1 MGMKKW
7 QIAGFNKMLAKELAE
22 ECDIDPIVA
31 LIASA
36 RGYTDPASLEE
47 FLSDEPCFD
56 DPRNLTDVEK
66 AAEIINSNIENGS
79 KIAVYGDYD
88 CDGITSTVLMF
99 SYLKSRGA
107 DCVYYIPDRFDE
119 GYGMNTGAVEKL
131 AGEGIKLLITV
142 DNGIACHNEI
152 KRAKEL
158 GMSVVVTDHHLPK
171 ETLPQADAVVDPH
184 RADCRSEFKEICGAE
199 VAFKLI
205 CVLEEREPEEL
216 LPYYSDLLSVA
227 LTADVMPLIYENR
240 AIVKYGIE
248 KLKQSPLT
256 GFSALMSVAA
266 IQRENISAGRI
277 AFGIAPRINAAGRM
291 GSAARAVELLLSDN
305 MLNALGI
312 ANEIDDDN
320 SERQRIEKEI
330 FAEASAEIEKKG
342 YFYDRVIV
350 VDGEGWHNG
359 VLGIVASRITERYG
373 CPSIVI
379 SRNGND
385 ASGSGRSI
393 EGFSLYDAINA
404 ASDTLSKFGGHE
416 LAAGISLSSDKI
428 PAFREKINE
437 YASGCDFVPPVLK
450 LDCKLNPSGLT
461 VELAEALKELEPF
474 GQGNPSPLFGVYGV
488 KLERINPIGGGKH
501 LRLIFSKGDNSF
513 QALLFGVTAEQF
525 CFECGDLLDLA
536 VTVSSDVYNGE
547 TRLSVQI
554 KALRM
559 SGTDDVRLFGE
570 ISCFNDYMAGR
581 QVDAE
586 QLLPSREETGSVY
599 RLIASK
605 PVTGER
611 IKYLTLNTVGYAK
624 CEISLMVL
632 SELGL
637 IQKDGAG
644 FYKITGAGRRTEL
657 ANSAVYRN
665 LLERSGKQ

>member
-1 MGMKKW
+1 MGIKKW
-7 QIAGFNKMLAKELAE
+7 QIAGFDKTLAKELAE

-131 AGEGIKLLITV
+131 AGEGVKLLITV

-291 GSAARAVELLLSDN
+291 GSVARAVELLLSDN

-379 SRNGND
+379 SRNGD
-385 ASGSGRSI
+385 AASGSGRSI

-416 LAAGISLSSDKI
+416 LAAGISLSSDNI

-488 KLERINPIGGGKH
+488 ELVRINPIGGGKH

-559 SGTDDVRLFGE
+559 SGTDDDRLFGE

-624 CEISLMVL
+624 CEISLTVL

>member
-7 QIAGFNKMLAKELAE
+7 QIAGFNKMLAKELAV

-56 DPRNLTDVEK
+56 DPRNLVDIEK
-66 AAEIINSNIENGS
+66 AADIINSYIEDGS
-79 KIAVYGDYD
+79 RIAVYGDYD

-330 FAEASAEIEKKG
+330 FSEASAEIEKKG

-379 SRNGND
+379 SRNGNA

-474 GQGNPSPLFGVYGV
+474 GQGNPSPLFGVFGV

-536 VTVSSDVYNGE
+536 VTVSSDIYNGE
-547 TRLSVQI
+547 TRLSVQV

-559 SGTDDVRLFGE
+559 NGTDDVRLFGE

>member
-7 QIAGFNKMLAKELAE
+7 QIAGFNKMLAKELAV

-56 DPRNLTDVEK
+56 DPRNLSDIEK
-66 AAEIINSNIENGS
+66 AADIINSYIEDGS
-79 KIAVYGDYD
+79 RIAVYGDYD

-184 RADCRSEFKEICGAE
+184 RVDCRSEFKEICGAE

-330 FAEASAEIEKKG
+330 FSEASAEIEKKG

-379 SRNGND
+379 SRNGD
-385 ASGSGRSI
+385 AASGSGRSI

-488 KLERINPIGGGKH
+488 ELVRINPIGGGKH

-547 TRLSVQI
+547 TRLSVQV

-559 SGTDDVRLFGE
+559 NGTDDVRLFGE

>member
-1 MGMKKW
+1 MGIKKW
-7 QIAGFNKMLAKELAE
+7 QIADFDKMLAKELAE

-56 DPRNLTDVEK
+56 DPRNLSDIEK
-66 AAEIINSNIENGS
+66 AADIINSYIENGS
-79 KIAVYGDYD
+79 RIAVYGDYD

-107 DCVYYIPDRFDE
+107 DCVYYIPNRFDE

-131 AGEGIKLLITV
+131 AGEGVKLLITV

-171 ETLPQADAVVDPH
+171 ETLPQADAVIDPH

-199 VAFKLI
+199 VAFKLV

-248 KLKQSPLT
+248 KLKRSPLT

-266 IQRENISAGRI
+266 IQRDNISAGRI

-291 GSAARAVELLLSDN
+291 GSATRAVELLLSDN

-373 CPSIVI
+373 CPSIAI
-379 SRNGND
+379 SRNGD
-385 ASGSGRSI
+385 AASGSGRSI

-416 LAAGISLSSDKI
+416 LAAGISLSSDNI

-474 GQGNPSPLFGVYGV
+474 GQGNPSPLFGVFGV
-488 KLERINPIGGGKH
+488 KLERINQIGGGKH

-536 VTVSSDVYNGE
+536 VTVSSDIYNGE
-547 TRLSVQI
+547 TRLSVQV

-559 SGTDDVRLFGE
+559 NGTDDVRLFGE

>member
-1 MGMKKW
+1 MGIKKW
-7 QIAGFNKMLAKELAE
+7 QIADFDKMLAKELAE

-56 DPRNLTDVEK
+56 DPRNLVDIEK
-66 AAEIINSNIENGS
+66 AADIINSYIEDGS
-79 KIAVYGDYD
+79 RIAVYGDYD

-171 ETLPQADAVVDPH
+171 ETLPQADAVIDPH

-379 SRNGND
+379 SRNGD
-385 ASGSGRSI
+385 AASGSGRSI

-474 GQGNPSPLFGVYGV
+474 GQGNPSPLFGVFGV

-536 VTVSSDVYNGE
+536 VTVSSDIYNGE
-547 TRLSVQI
+547 TRLSVQV

-559 SGTDDVRLFGE
+559 NGTDDVRLFGE

-581 QVDAE
+581 PVDAE

>member
-1 MGMKKW
+1 MGIKKW

-56 DPRNLTDVEK
+56 DPRNLVDIEK
-66 AAEIINSNIENGS
+66 AADIINSYIEDGS
-79 KIAVYGDYD
+79 RIAVYGDYD

-266 IQRENISAGRI
+266 IQRDNISAGRI

-342 YFYDRVIV
+342 YFDDRVIV

-379 SRNGND
+379 SRNGD
-385 ASGSGRSI
+385 AASGSGRSI

-474 GQGNPSPLFGVYGV
+474 GQGNPSPLFGVFGV

-501 LRLIFSKGDNSF
+501 LRLISSKGDNSF

-536 VTVSSDVYNGE
+536 VTVSSDIYNGE
-547 TRLSVQI
+547 TRLSVQV

-559 SGTDDVRLFGE
+559 NGTDDVRLFGE

-581 QVDAE
+581 PVDAE

>member
-1 MGMKKW
+1 MGIKKW

-56 DPRNLTDVEK
+56 DPRNLSDIEK
-66 AAEIINSNIENGS
+66 AADIINSYIENGS
-79 KIAVYGDYD
+79 RIAVYGDYD

-107 DCVYYIPDRFDE
+107 DCVYYIPNRFDE

-131 AGEGIKLLITV
+131 AGEGVKLLITV

-171 ETLPQADAVVDPH
+171 ETLPAADAVIDPH

-199 VAFKLI
+199 VAFKLV

-248 KLKQSPLT
+248 KLKRSPLT

-266 IQRENISAGRI
+266 IQRDNISAGRI

-379 SRNGND
+379 SRNGD
-385 ASGSGRSI
+385 AASGSGRSI

-416 LAAGISLSSDKI
+416 LAAGISLSSDNI

-474 GQGNPSPLFGVYGV
+474 GQGNPSPLFGVFGV
-488 KLERINPIGGGKH
+488 KLERINQIGGGKH

-536 VTVSSDVYNGE
+536 VTVSSDIYNGE
-547 TRLSVQI
+547 TRLSVQV

-559 SGTDDVRLFGE
+559 NGTDDVRLFGE

>member
-7 QIAGFNKMLAKELAE
+7 QIAGFNKMLAKELAV

-56 DPRNLTDVEK
+56 DPRNLVDIEK
-66 AAEIINSNIENGS
+66 AADIINSYIEDGS
-79 KIAVYGDYD
+79 RIAVYGDYD

-184 RADCRSEFKEICGAE
+184 RVDCRSEFKEICGAE

-266 IQRENISAGRI
+266 IQRDNISAGRI

-330 FAEASAEIEKKG
+330 FSEASAEIEKKG

-379 SRNGND
+379 SRNGNA

-488 KLERINPIGGGKH
+488 ELVRINPIGGGKH

-536 VTVSSDVYNGE
+536 VTVSSDIYNGE
-547 TRLSVQI
+547 TRLSVQV

-559 SGTDDVRLFGE
+559 NGTDDVRLFGE

>member
-7 QIAGFNKMLAKELAE
+7 QIAGFNKMLAKELAV

-56 DPRNLTDVEK
+56 DPRNLVDIEK
-66 AAEIINSNIENGS
+66 AADIINSYIEDGS
-79 KIAVYGDYD
+79 RIAVYGDYD

-379 SRNGND
+379 SRNGD
-385 ASGSGRSI
+385 AASGSGRSI

-474 GQGNPSPLFGVYGV
+474 GQGNPSPLFGVFGV

-536 VTVSSDVYNGE
+536 VTVSSDIYNGE
-547 TRLSVQI
+547 TRLSVQV

-559 SGTDDVRLFGE
+559 NGTDDVRLFGE

>member
-1 MGMKKW
+1 MGIKKW
-7 QIAGFNKMLAKELAE
+7 QIAGFDKTLAKELAE

-79 KIAVYGDYD
+79 RIAVYGDYD

-131 AGEGIKLLITV
+131 AGEGVKLLVTV

-171 ETLPQADAVVDPH
+171 ATLPQADAVVDPH

-240 AIVKYGIE
+240 TIVKYGIE

-266 IQRENISAGRI
+266 IQRDNISAGRI

-305 MLNALGI
+305 MLDALGI

-320 SERQRIEKEI
+320 SERQRIEKKI
-330 FAEASAEIEKKG
+330 FTEASAVIEENG

-379 SRNGND
+379 SRNGAD

-393 EGFSLYDAINA
+393 EGFSLYNAINA

-416 LAAGISLSSDKI
+416 LAAGISLPSDKI
-428 PAFREKINE
+428 PAFRKKINM
-437 YASGCDFVPPVLK
+437 YASQCEFVPPVLK

-474 GQGNPSPLFGVYGV
+474 GHGNPSPVFGVYGV

-536 VTVSSDVYNGE
+536 VTVSSDIYNGE

-559 SGTDDVRLFGE
+559 NGTDDDRLFGE

-581 QVDAE
+581 ACNTE

-637 IQKDGAG
+637 IQKDGTG
-644 FYKITGAGRRTEL
+644 CYKITGTGKRTEL
-657 ANSAVYRN
+657 ANSAVYKN

>member
-7 QIAGFNKMLAKELAE
+7 QIAGFNKMLAKELAV

-56 DPRNLTDVEK
+56 DPRNLVDIEK
-66 AAEIINSNIENGS
+66 AADIINSYIEDGS
-79 KIAVYGDYD
+79 RIAVYGDYD

-99 SYLKSRGA
+99 SYLKSRGV

-184 RADCRSEFKEICGAE
+184 RVDCRSEFKEICGAE

-379 SRNGND
+379 SRNGNA

-437 YASGCDFVPPVLK
+437 YASVCDFVPPVLK

-474 GQGNPSPLFGVYGV
+474 GQGNPSPLFGVFGV

-536 VTVSSDVYNGE
+536 VTVSSDIYNGE
-547 TRLSVQI
+547 TRLSVQV

-559 SGTDDVRLFGE
+559 NGTDDVRLFGE

>member
-7 QIAGFNKMLAKELAE
+7 QIAGFNKMLAKELAV

-56 DPRNLTDVEK
+56 DPRNLSDIEK
-66 AAEIINSNIENGS
+66 AADIINSYIEDGS
-79 KIAVYGDYD
+79 RIAVYGDYD

-330 FAEASAEIEKKG
+330 FSEASAEIEKKG

-379 SRNGND
+379 SRNGD
-385 ASGSGRSI
+385 AASGSGRSI

-488 KLERINPIGGGKH
+488 ELVRINPIGGGKH

-547 TRLSVQI
+547 TRLSVQV

-559 SGTDDVRLFGE
+559 NGTDDVRLFGE

>member
-1 MGMKKW
+1 MGIKKW
-7 QIAGFNKMLAKELAE
+7 QIADFDKMLAKELAE

-56 DPRNLTDVEK
+56 DPRNLSDIEK
-66 AAEIINSNIENGS
+66 AADIINSYIEDGS
-79 KIAVYGDYD
+79 RIAVYGDYD

-107 DCVYYIPDRFDE
+107 DCVYYIPNRFDE

-131 AGEGIKLLITV
+131 AGEGVKLLITV

-184 RADCRSEFKEICGAE
+184 RVDCRSEFKEICGAE

-373 CPSIVI
+373 CPSIAI
-379 SRNGND
+379 SRNGD
-385 ASGSGRSI
+385 AASGSGRSI

-474 GQGNPSPLFGVYGV
+474 GQGNPSPLFAVFGV
-488 KLERINPIGGGKH
+488 KLERINPIGGKH

-536 VTVSSDVYNGE
+536 VTVSSDIYNGE
-547 TRLSVQI
+547 TRLSVQV

-559 SGTDDVRLFGE
+559 NGTDDVRLFGE

>member
-56 DPRNLTDVEK
+56 DPRNLSDIEK
-66 AAEIINSNIENGS
+66 AADIINSYIEDGS
-79 KIAVYGDYD
+79 RIAVYGDYD

-131 AGEGIKLLITV
+131 AGEGVKLLITV

-266 IQRENISAGRI
+266 IQRDNISAGRI

-379 SRNGND
+379 SRNGNA

-416 LAAGISLSSDKI
+416 LAAGISLSSDNI

-474 GQGNPSPLFGVYGV
+474 GQGNPSPLFGVFGV

-559 SGTDDVRLFGE
+559 NGTDDVRLFGE

-637 IQKDGAG
+637 IEKDGAG

>member
-1 MGMKKW
+1 
-7 QIAGFNKMLAKELAE
+7 
-22 ECDIDPIVA
+22 
-31 LIASA
+31 
-36 RGYTDPASLEE
+36 
-47 FLSDEPCFD
+47 
-56 DPRNLTDVEK
+56 
-66 AAEIINSNIENGS
+66 
-79 KIAVYGDYD
+79 
-88 CDGITSTVLMF
+88 
-99 SYLKSRGA
+99 
-107 DCVYYIPDRFDE
+107 
-119 GYGMNTGAVEKL
+119 
-131 AGEGIKLLITV
+131 
-142 DNGIACHNEI
+142 
-152 KRAKEL
+152 
-158 GMSVVVTDHHLPK
+158 MSVVVTDHHLPK

-184 RADCRSEFKEICGAE
+184 RVDCRSEFKEICGAE

-266 IQRENISAGRI
+266 IQRDNISAGRI

-379 SRNGND
+379 SRNGD
-385 ASGSGRSI
+385 AASGSGRSI

-488 KLERINPIGGGKH
+488 ELVRINPIGGGKH

-536 VTVSSDVYNGE
+536 VTVSSDIYNGE
-547 TRLSVQI
+547 TRLSVQV

-559 SGTDDVRLFGE
+559 NGTDDVRLFGE

>member
-1 MGMKKW
+1 MGIKKW
-7 QIAGFNKMLAKELAE
+7 QIAGFDKTLAKELAE

-79 KIAVYGDYD
+79 RIAVYGDYD

-131 AGEGIKLLITV
+131 AGEGVKLLITV

-379 SRNGND
+379 SRNGNA

-437 YASGCDFVPPVLK
+437 YASGCDFVSPVLK

-474 GQGNPSPLFGVYGV
+474 GQGNPSPLFGVFGV

-559 SGTDDVRLFGE
+559 SGTDDDRLFGE

-581 QVDAE
+581 PVDAE

-665 LLERSGKQ
+665 LLERSGK

>member
-7 QIAGFNKMLAKELAE
+7 QIAGFNKMLAKELAV

-56 DPRNLTDVEK
+56 DPRNLVDIEK
-66 AAEIINSNIENGS
+66 AADIINSYIEDGS
-79 KIAVYGDYD
+79 RIAVYGDYD

-171 ETLPQADAVVDPH
+171 ETLPAADAVIDPH

-330 FAEASAEIEKKG
+330 FSEASAEIEKKG

-379 SRNGND
+379 SRNGD
-385 ASGSGRSI
+385 AASGSGRSI

-416 LAAGISLSSDKI
+416 LAAGISLSSDNI

-474 GQGNPSPLFGVYGV
+474 GQGNPSPLFGVFGV
-488 KLERINPIGGGKH
+488 KLERINQIGGGKH

-536 VTVSSDVYNGE
+536 VTVSSDIYNGE
-547 TRLSVQI
+547 TRLSVQV

-559 SGTDDVRLFGE
+559 NGTDDDRLFGE

>member
-1 MGMKKW
+1 MGVKKW
-7 QIAGFNKMLAKELAE
+7 QIAGFNKMLAKELAV

-184 RADCRSEFKEICGAE
+184 RVDCRSEFKEICGAE

-248 KLKQSPLT
+248 KLKRSPLT
-256 GFSALMSVAA
+256 GFSALMNVAA
-266 IQRENISAGRI
+266 IQRDNISACRI
-277 AFGIAPRINAAGRM
+277 AFGIALRINAAGRM

-330 FAEASAEIEKKG
+330 FSEASAEIEKKG

-379 SRNGND
+379 SRNGD
-385 ASGSGRSI
+385 AASGSGRSI

-474 GQGNPSPLFGVYGV
+474 GQGNPSPLFGVFGV

-536 VTVSSDVYNGE
+536 VTVSSDIYNGE

-559 SGTDDVRLFGE
+559 NGTDDVRLFGE

>member
-7 QIAGFNKMLAKELAE
+7 QIAGFNKMLAKELAV

-56 DPRNLTDVEK
+56 DPRNLVDIEK
-66 AAEIINSNIENGS
+66 AADIINSYIEDGS
-79 KIAVYGDYD
+79 RIAVYGDYD

-184 RADCRSEFKEICGAE
+184 RVDCRSEFKEICGAE

-330 FAEASAEIEKKG
+330 FSEASAEIEKKG

-379 SRNGND
+379 SRNGD
-385 ASGSGRSI
+385 AASGSGRSI

-474 GQGNPSPLFGVYGV
+474 GQGNPSPLFGVFGV

-536 VTVSSDVYNGE
+536 VTVSSDIYNGE
-547 TRLSVQI
+547 TRLSVQV

-559 SGTDDVRLFGE
+559 NGTDDVRLFGE

-581 QVDAE
+581 PVDAE

>member
-1 MGMKKW
+1 MGIKKW

-56 DPRNLTDVEK
+56 DPRNLSDIEK
-66 AAEIINSNIENGS
+66 AADIINSYIENGS
-79 KIAVYGDYD
+79 RIAVYGDYD

-107 DCVYYIPDRFDE
+107 DCVYYIPNRFDE

-131 AGEGIKLLITV
+131 AGEGVKLLITV

-171 ETLPQADAVVDPH
+171 ETLPAADAVIDPH

-199 VAFKLI
+199 VAFKLV

-248 KLKQSPLT
+248 KLKRSPLT

-266 IQRENISAGRI
+266 IQRDNISAGRI

-379 SRNGND
+379 SRNGD
-385 ASGSGRSI
+385 AASGSGRSI

-416 LAAGISLSSDKI
+416 LAAGISLSSDNI

-474 GQGNPSPLFGVYGV
+474 GQGNPSPLFGVFGV

-536 VTVSSDVYNGE
+536 VTVSSDIYNGE
-547 TRLSVQI
+547 TRLSVQV

-559 SGTDDVRLFGE
+559 NGTDDVRLFGE

-581 QVDAE
+581 PVDAE

>member
-56 DPRNLTDVEK
+56 DPRNLVDIEK
-66 AAEIINSNIENGS
+66 AADIINSYIEDGS
-79 KIAVYGDYD
+79 RIAVYGDYD

-131 AGEGIKLLITV
+131 AGEGVKLLITV

-184 RADCRSEFKEICGAE
+184 RVDCRSEFKEICGAE

-379 SRNGND
+379 SRNGD
-385 ASGSGRSI
+385 AASGSGRSI

-488 KLERINPIGGGKH
+488 ELVRINPIGGGKH

-536 VTVSSDVYNGE
+536 VTVSSDIYNGE
-547 TRLSVQI
+547 TRLSVQV

-559 SGTDDVRLFGE
+559 NGTDDVRLFGE

>member
-1 MGMKKW
+1 MGIKKW
-7 QIAGFNKMLAKELAE
+7 QIADFDKMLAKELAE

-56 DPRNLTDVEK
+56 DPRNLSDIEK
-66 AAEIINSNIENGS
+66 AADIINSYIEDGS
-79 KIAVYGDYD
+79 RIAVYGDYD

-131 AGEGIKLLITV
+131 AGEGVKLLITV

-158 GMSVVVTDHHLPK
+158 GMSVVVTDHHLPI

-266 IQRENISAGRI
+266 IQRDNISAGRI

-330 FAEASAEIEKKG
+330 FSEASAEIEKKG

-379 SRNGND
+379 SRNGD
-385 ASGSGRSI
+385 AASGSGRSI

-416 LAAGISLSSDKI
+416 LAAGISLSSDNI

-474 GQGNPSPLFGVYGV
+474 GQGNPSPLFGVFGV
-488 KLERINPIGGGKH
+488 KLERINQIGGGKH

-536 VTVSSDVYNGE
+536 VTVSSDIYNGE
-547 TRLSVQI
+547 TRLSVQV

-559 SGTDDVRLFGE
+559 NGTDDVRLFGE

>member
-1 MGMKKW
+1 MGVKKW
-7 QIAGFNKMLAKELAE
+7 QIAGFNKMLAKELAV

-184 RADCRSEFKEICGAE
+184 RVDCRSEFKEICGAE

-248 KLKQSPLT
+248 KLKRSPLT
-256 GFSALMSVAA
+256 GFSALMNVAA
-266 IQRENISAGRI
+266 IQRDNISAGRI

-330 FAEASAEIEKKG
+330 FSEASAEIEKKG

-379 SRNGND
+379 SRNGD
-385 ASGSGRSI
+385 AASGSGRSI

-474 GQGNPSPLFGVYGV
+474 GQGNPSPLFGVFGV

-536 VTVSSDVYNGE
+536 VTVSSDIYNGE

-559 SGTDDVRLFGE
+559 NGTDDVRLFGE

>member
-56 DPRNLTDVEK
+56 DPRNLVDIEK
-66 AAEIINSNIENGS
+66 AADIINSYIEDGS
-79 KIAVYGDYD
+79 RIAVYGDYD

-131 AGEGIKLLITV
+131 AGEGVKLLITV

-184 RADCRSEFKEICGAE
+184 RVDCRSEFKEICGAE

-379 SRNGND
+379 SRNGD
-385 ASGSGRSI
+385 AASGSGRSI

-488 KLERINPIGGGKH
+488 ELVRINPIGGGKH

-536 VTVSSDVYNGE
+536 VTVSSDIYNGE
-547 TRLSVQI
+547 TRLSVQV

-559 SGTDDVRLFGE
+559 SGTDDDRVFGE

>member
-36 RGYTDPASLEE
+36 RGYTDPTSLEE

-56 DPRNLTDVEK
+56 DPRNLSDIEK
-66 AAEIINSNIENGS
+66 AADIINSYIENGS
-79 KIAVYGDYD
+79 RIAVYGDYD

-488 KLERINPIGGGKH
+488 ELVRINPIGGGKH

-536 VTVSSDVYNGE
+536 VTVSSDIYNGE
-547 TRLSVQI
+547 TRLSVQV

-559 SGTDDVRLFGE
+559 NGTDDVRLFGE

>member
-7 QIAGFNKMLAKELAE
+7 QIAGFNKMLAKELAV

-56 DPRNLTDVEK
+56 DPRNLVDIEK
-66 AAEIINSNIENGS
+66 AADIINSYIEDGS
-79 KIAVYGDYD
+79 RIAVYGDYD

-184 RADCRSEFKEICGAE
+184 RVDCRSEFKEICGAE

-248 KLKQSPLT
+248 KLKRSPLT

-330 FAEASAEIEKKG
+330 FSEASAEIEKKG

-379 SRNGND
+379 SRNGD
-385 ASGSGRSI
+385 AASGSGRSI

-416 LAAGISLSSDKI
+416 LAAGISLSSDNI

-488 KLERINPIGGGKH
+488 ELVRINPIGGGKH

-536 VTVSSDVYNGE
+536 VTVSSDIYNGE
-547 TRLSVQI
+547 TRLSVQV

-559 SGTDDVRLFGE
+559 NGTDDDRLFGE

>member
-1 MGMKKW
+1 MGIKKW
-7 QIAGFNKMLAKELAE
+7 QIAGFDKTLAKELAE

-79 KIAVYGDYD
+79 RIAVYGDYD

-131 AGEGIKLLITV
+131 AGEGVKLLITV

-240 AIVKYGIE
+240 TIVKYGIE

-256 GFSALMSVAA
+256 GFSALISVAA
-266 IQRENISAGRI
+266 IQRDNISAGRI

-305 MLNALGI
+305 MLDALGI

-330 FAEASAEIEKKG
+330 FAEASAVIEENG

-379 SRNGND
+379 SRNGAD

-393 EGFSLYDAINA
+393 EGFSLYNAINA

-416 LAAGISLSSDKI
+416 LAAGISLPSDKI
-428 PAFREKINE
+428 PAFRKKINM
-437 YASGCDFVPPVLK
+437 YASQCEFVPPVLK

-474 GQGNPSPLFGVYGV
+474 GQGNPSPLFGVFGV
-488 KLERINPIGGGKH
+488 KLERINQIGGGKH

-513 QALLFGVTAEQF
+513 QALLFGVTVEQF

-536 VTVSSDVYNGE
+536 VTVSTDVYNGE

-559 SGTDDVRLFGE
+559 NGTDDDRLFGE

-581 QVDAE
+581 ACNTE

-637 IQKDGAG
+637 IQKDSTGC
-644 FYKITGAGRRTEL
+644 YKITGTVKRTEL
-657 ANSAVYRN
+657 ANSEVYKN

>member
-1 MGMKKW
+1 MGIKKW
-7 QIAGFNKMLAKELAE
+7 QIAGFDKTLAKELAE

-99 SYLKSRGA
+99 SYLKSRGV

-131 AGEGIKLLITV
+131 AGEGVKLLITV

-379 SRNGND
+379 SRNGNA

-488 KLERINPIGGGKH
+488 ELVRINPIGGGKH

-559 SGTDDVRLFGE
+559 SGTDDDRLFGE

-581 QVDAE
+581 PVDAE

-665 LLERSGKQ
+665 LLERSGK

>member
-7 QIAGFNKMLAKELAE
+7 QIAGFNKMLAKELAV

-56 DPRNLTDVEK
+56 DPRNLVDIEK
-66 AAEIINSNIENGS
+66 AADIINSYIEDGS
-79 KIAVYGDYD
+79 RIAVYGDYD

-131 AGEGIKLLITV
+131 AGEGVKLLITV

-158 GMSVVVTDHHLPK
+158 GMSVVVTDHHLPI

-488 KLERINPIGGGKH
+488 ELVRINPIGGGKH

-536 VTVSSDVYNGE
+536 VTVSSDIYNGE
-547 TRLSVQI
+547 TRLSVQV

-559 SGTDDVRLFGE
+559 NGTDDVRLFGE

>member
-7 QIAGFNKMLAKELAE
+7 QIAGFNKMLAKELAV

-56 DPRNLTDVEK
+56 DPRNLSDIEK
-66 AAEIINSNIENGS
+66 AADIINSYIENGS
-79 KIAVYGDYD
+79 RIAVYGDYD

-107 DCVYYIPDRFDE
+107 DCVYYIPDRFEE

-131 AGEGIKLLITV
+131 AGEGVKLLITV

-171 ETLPQADAVVDPH
+171 ETLPAADAVIDPH

-248 KLKQSPLT
+248 KLKRSPLT

-379 SRNGND
+379 SRNGD
-385 ASGSGRSI
+385 AASGSGRSI

-416 LAAGISLSSDKI
+416 LAAGISLSSDNI

-437 YASGCDFVPPVLK
+437 YASVCDFVPPVLK

-474 GQGNPSPLFGVYGV
+474 GQGNPSPLFGVFGV
-488 KLERINPIGGGKH
+488 KLERINQIGGGKH

-536 VTVSSDVYNGE
+536 VTVSSDIYNGE
-547 TRLSVQI
+547 TRLSVQV

-559 SGTDDVRLFGE
+559 NGTDDVRLFGE

>member
-56 DPRNLTDVEK
+56 DPRNLVDIEK
-66 AAEIINSNIENGS
+66 AADIINSYIENGS
-79 KIAVYGDYD
+79 RIAVYGDYD

-184 RADCRSEFKEICGAE
+184 RVDCRSEFKEICGAE

-330 FAEASAEIEKKG
+330 FSEASAEIEKKG

-379 SRNGND
+379 SRNGD
-385 ASGSGRSI
+385 AASGSGRSI

-488 KLERINPIGGGKH
+488 ELVRINPIGGGKH

-547 TRLSVQI
+547 TRLSVQV

-559 SGTDDVRLFGE
+559 NGTDDVRLFGE

>member
-1 MGMKKW
+1 MGIKKW
-7 QIAGFNKMLAKELAE
+7 QIAGFDKTLAKELAE

-79 KIAVYGDYD
+79 RIAVYGDYD

-131 AGEGIKLLITV
+131 AGEGVKLLITV

-240 AIVKYGIE
+240 TIVKYGIE
-248 KLKQSPLT
+248 KLKQLPLT

-266 IQRENISAGRI
+266 IQRDNISAGRI

-291 GSAARAVELLLSDN
+291 GSAARAVELLLSNN

-312 ANEIDDDN
+312 ANEIDYDN
-320 SERQRIEKEI
+320 SERQRIEKKI
-330 FAEASAEIEKKG
+330 FTEASAVIEENG

-379 SRNGND
+379 SRNGAD

-393 EGFSLYDAINA
+393 EGFSLYNAINA

-416 LAAGISLSSDKI
+416 LAAGISLPSDKI
-428 PAFREKINE
+428 PAFRKKINM
-437 YASGCDFVPPVLK
+437 YASQCEFVPPVLK

-474 GQGNPSPLFGVYGV
+474 GQGNPSPVFGVYGV

-513 QALLFGVTAEQF
+513 QGLLFGVTAEQF

-536 VTVSSDVYNGE
+536 VTVSTDVYNGE

-559 SGTDDVRLFGE
+559 NGTDDDRLFGE

-581 QVDAE
+581 ACNTE

-637 IQKDGAG
+637 IQKDSTGC
-644 FYKITGAGRRTEL
+644 YKITGTVKRTEL
-657 ANSAVYRN
+657 ANSAVYKN

>member
-7 QIAGFNKMLAKELAE
+7 QIAGFNKMLAKELAV

-56 DPRNLTDVEK
+56 DPRNLVDIEK
-66 AAEIINSNIENGS
+66 AADIINSYIENGS
-79 KIAVYGDYD
+79 RIAVYGDYD

-184 RADCRSEFKEICGAE
+184 RVDCRSEFKEICGAE

-248 KLKQSPLT
+248 KLKRSPLT

-266 IQRENISAGRI
+266 IQRDNISAGRI

-379 SRNGND
+379 SRNGD
-385 ASGSGRSI
+385 AASGSGRSI

-416 LAAGISLSSDKI
+416 LAAGISLSSNNI

-437 YASGCDFVPPVLK
+437 YASVCDFVPPVLK

-474 GQGNPSPLFGVYGV
+474 GQGNPSPLFGVFGV
-488 KLERINPIGGGKH
+488 KLERINQIGGGKH

-536 VTVSSDVYNGE
+536 VTVSSDIYNGE
-547 TRLSVQI
+547 TRLSVQV

-559 SGTDDVRLFGE
+559 NGTDDVRLFGE

-665 LLERSGKQ
+665 LLKRSGKQ

>member
-7 QIAGFNKMLAKELAE
+7 QIAGFNKMLAKELAV

-56 DPRNLTDVEK
+56 DPRNLVDIEK
-66 AAEIINSNIENGS
+66 AADIINSYIEDGS
-79 KIAVYGDYD
+79 RIAVYGDYD

-330 FAEASAEIEKKG
+330 FSEASAEIEKKG

-379 SRNGND
+379 SRNGNA

-416 LAAGISLSSDKI
+416 LAAGISLSSDNI

-488 KLERINPIGGGKH
+488 ELVRINPIGGGKH

-536 VTVSSDVYNGE
+536 VTVSSDIYNGE

-559 SGTDDVRLFGE
+559 SGTDDDRLFGE

>member
-7 QIAGFNKMLAKELAE
+7 QIAGFNKMLAKELAV

-56 DPRNLTDVEK
+56 DPRNLSDIEK
-66 AAEIINSNIENGS
+66 AADIINSYIEDGS
-79 KIAVYGDYD
+79 RIAVYGDYD

-184 RADCRSEFKEICGAE
+184 RVDCRSEFKEICGAE

-330 FAEASAEIEKKG
+330 FSEASAEIEKKG

-379 SRNGND
+379 SRNGNA

-393 EGFSLYDAINA
+393 EGFSLYHAINA

-474 GQGNPSPLFGVYGV
+474 GQGNPSPLFGVFGV

-536 VTVSSDVYNGE
+536 VTVSSDIYNGE
-547 TRLSVQI
+547 TRLSVQV

-559 SGTDDVRLFGE
+559 NGTDDVRLFGE

>member
-56 DPRNLTDVEK
+56 DPRNLVDIEK
-66 AAEIINSNIENGS
+66 AADIINSYIEDGS
-79 KIAVYGDYD
+79 RIAVYGDYD

-184 RADCRSEFKEICGAE
+184 RVDCRSEFKEICGAE

-248 KLKQSPLT
+248 KLKRSPLT

-266 IQRENISAGRI
+266 IQRDNISAGRI

-379 SRNGND
+379 SRNGNA

-416 LAAGISLSSDKI
+416 LAAGISLSSDNI

-474 GQGNPSPLFGVYGV
+474 GQGNPSPLFGVFGV

-536 VTVSSDVYNGE
+536 VTVSSDIYNGE
-547 TRLSVQI
+547 TRLSVQV

-559 SGTDDVRLFGE
+559 NGTDDVRLFGE

-581 QVDAE
+581 PVDAE

>member
-1 MGMKKW
+1 MGIKKW

-56 DPRNLTDVEK
+56 DPRNLVDIEK
-66 AAEIINSNIENGS
+66 AADIINSYIEDGS
-79 KIAVYGDYD
+79 RIAVYGDYD

-266 IQRENISAGRI
+266 IQRDNISAGRI

-379 SRNGND
+379 SRNGD
-385 ASGSGRSI
+385 AASGSGRSI

-474 GQGNPSPLFGVYGV
+474 GQGNPSPLFGVFGV

-536 VTVSSDVYNGE
+536 VTVSSDIYNGE
-547 TRLSVQI
+547 TRLSVQV

-559 SGTDDVRLFGE
+559 NGTDDVRLFGE

-581 QVDAE
+581 PVDAE

>member
-7 QIAGFNKMLAKELAE
+7 QIAGFNKMLAKELAV

-56 DPRNLTDVEK
+56 DPRNLVDIEK
-66 AAEIINSNIENGS
+66 AADIINSYIEDGS
-79 KIAVYGDYD
+79 RIAVYGDYD

-131 AGEGIKLLITV
+131 AGEGVKLLITV

-158 GMSVVVTDHHLPK
+158 GMSVVVTDHHLPI

-379 SRNGND
+379 SRNGNA

-416 LAAGISLSSDKI
+416 LAAGISLSSDNI

-474 GQGNPSPLFGVYGV
+474 GQGNPSPLFGVFGV

-536 VTVSSDVYNGE
+536 VTVSSDIYNGE
-547 TRLSVQI
+547 TRLSVQV

-559 SGTDDVRLFGE
+559 NGTDDVRLFGE